1 MQYSKL
7 GNTGLIVSRLS
18 FGAMTFGK
26 GAGLFA
32 SVSKV
37 EEDAAQTMIG
47 KALDAGVHHDFNKSI
62 SGFHKALS
70 FDDSDPE
77 IWYNLGG
84 AYYSVGKFDSAKIA
98 WLQTLQLK
106 PNHQQ
111 AQQGLRALPP
121 HS

>member
-47 KALDAGVHHDFNKSI
+47 KALDAGINF
-62 SGFHKALS
+62 
-70 FDDSDPE
+70 FDTAIRQDSPKPC
-77 IWYNLGG
+77 W
-84 AYYSVGKFDSAKIA
+84 AVFSVIDE
-98 WLQTLQLK
+98 
-106 PNHQQ
+106 
-111 AQQGLRALPP
+111 RM
-121 HS
+121 

>member
-1 MQYSKL
+1 MNASYRITEDFMQYSKL

-47 KALDAGVHHDFNKSI
+47 KALDAGINFFDTANGYSAGQSETMLGRLLGDRRKDVII
-62 SGFHKALS
+62 SNNVGFRT
-70 FDDSDPE
+70 DMPM
-77 IWYNLGG
+77 
-84 AYYSVGKFDSAKIA
+84 
-98 WLQTLQLK
+98 LQR
-106 PNHQQ
+106 
-111 AQQGLRALPP
+111 G
-121 HS
+121 